1 MLILNNNGQSL
12 YEQLYEALRLSII
25 QGDLK
30 EDEALKPIRVLALE
44 LHISINTVS
53 KAYQQL
59 LDEGYVRSV
68 QGSGYYVENVK
79 TLEISRALSGTAP
92 EKIARYG
99 NMPEGAA
106 SEQSVPLKYD
116 FNYESFE
123 SIFFPWTKWRKY
135 MLDAMLEESYAM
147 DIAYES
153 NKGNIKLRES
163 LCNYVNTSRG
173 LKCTLDQIVISAGTQ
188 YAMDIITE
196 LLPEEIHTIGVED
209 PSFIGMQKIF
219 TNKRFS
225 IKMLPLTETGIDID
239 ALENAKCHLLYLTPS
254 HQFPTGITTS
264 LTKRLQILEWAKK
277 NQAYII
283 ENDYDNEF
291 LYGEKPL
298 PSIGSLSNGQNV
310 IYLSTLS
317 KVLSP
322 SIRCAYFVLPHNL
335 MAVYEEKY
343 KYYNSAL
350 PTYHQTAL
358 AYFIRNGHLERHVRK
373 LSQLHRRKY
382 EIFRKV
388 MQEQLADS
396 VKIYPTPAGSHI
408 LVQILGCMNQED
420 LIKKMRRK
428 GFGIYGT
435 KDYWQNQQK
444 APENIFLFGFNSLP
458 EEEMEAACMG
468 LARALKEI
476 ID

>member
-1 MLILNNNGQSL
+1 MLILNNNGRSL
-12 YEQLYEALRLSII
+12 YEQLYEALRQSIL

-30 EDEALKPIRVLALE
+30 ENDALKPIRVLAEE
-44 LHISINTVS
+44 LQISNNTVS
-53 KAYQQL
+53 KAYLQL
-59 LDEGYVRSV
+59 LDEGYIRSV
-68 QGSGYYVENVK
+68 QGSGYYVENVE
-79 TLEISRALSGTAP
+79 TLEISRALAGTVP
-92 EKIARYG
+92 EKIVKSG
-99 NMPEGAA
+99 NSSEGAA
-106 SEQSVPLKYD
+106 SEQSAQLKYD
-116 FNYESFE
+116 FNYASFE
-123 SIFFPWTKWRKY
+123 SSFFPWTKWRKY
-135 MLDAMLEESYAM
+135 TLDAMLEESYAM
-147 DIAYES
+147 DIAYEC
-153 NKGNIKLRES
+153 NKGNVKLRES

-173 LKCTLDQIVISAGTQ
+173 VKCTLDQLVISAGTQ
-188 YAMDIITE
+188 FAMDIILE

-225 IKMLPLTETGIDID
+225 IKMLPLTDSGIDMD
-239 ALENAKCHLLYLTPS
+239 ALENSKCQLLYLTPS
-254 HQFPTGITTS
+254 HQFPTGVTTS

-298 PSIGSLSNGQNV
+298 PSIGSLSSGQNV

-322 SIRCAYFVLPHNL
+322 SIRCAYFVLPYNL
-335 MAVYEEKY
+335 MAVYQEKY
-343 KYYNSAL
+343 KYYNSSL

-358 AYFIRNGHLERHVRK
+358 AYFIRDGHLERHVRK

-382 EIFRKV
+382 EIFKKV

-396 VKIYPTPAGSHI
+396 VKIYPTPAGSHVLI
-408 LVQILGCMNQED
+408 QIMGCMNQED
-420 LIKKMRRK
+420 LINKMRLR

-435 KDYWQNQQK
+435 KVYWQNQQK

-458 EEEMEAACMG
+458 EEEMEAAIKG
-468 LARALKEI
+468 LACALKEI
-476 ID
+476 L